1 MAPNGRS
8 HSDED
13 HYATAATALACPLS
27 CLFARLLARPTRS
40 LVAQHPHLTLF
51 LPNFGTAT
59 NTHNPLLPRARVP
72 DHIGPNTIRVKP
84 ALKFSGPISGMWIK
98 CQRNVL
104 GTAKFCPGNLTLP
117 PFSWELSP
125 FKFCPKML
133 LAIIPLFRRSLLR
146 KWLNA
151 SPAPE

>member
-1 MAPNGRS
+1 M
-8 HSDED
+8 EE
-13 HYATAATALACPLS
+13 ATAMKTIMPPPPPLLPAPSLACSLACSLVPS
-27 CLFARLLARPTRS
+27 LARCTASPSHTIPSKLRHGH
-40 LVAQHPHLTLF
+40 QH
-51 LPNFGTAT
+51 
-59 NTHNPLLPRARVP
+59 THNPLLPRARVP

-98 CQRNVL
+98 CQRNVP